1 MRVEPLPLAH
11 AGLGAGSRMTCA
23 VPAMPDRLRGG
34 SQVTGPPRPA
44 SARSGQPVTGS
55 ELGVRWCSLMKI
67 QQERRGRPRT
77 RVQSGML
84 SNEYGMLAC
93 VAHVCDRN

>member
-1 MRVEPLPLAH
+1 LEF
-11 AGLGAGSRMTCA
+11 AGAQDSI
-23 VPAMPDRLRGG
+23 
-34 SQVTGPPRPA
+34 
-44 SARSGQPVTGS
+44 
-55 ELGVRWCSLMKI
+55 SLMKI